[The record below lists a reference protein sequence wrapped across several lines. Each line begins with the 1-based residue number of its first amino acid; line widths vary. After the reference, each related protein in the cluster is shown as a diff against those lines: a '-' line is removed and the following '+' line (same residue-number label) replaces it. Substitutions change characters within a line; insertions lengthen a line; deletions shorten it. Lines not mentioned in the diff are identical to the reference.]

1 MSASPP
7 RITVDSRRVEQLEA
21 AICGLARKLN
31 STTHRMLELIRD
43 FDDRCGW
50 AKWGHKSCA
59 EWLQWR
65 CQISLSAAREQVRTA
80 QALRRL
86 PKLSAALADGE
97 LSYTKVRALTRVA
110 TEQDEELLLAYARR
124 ASAQDVEDRVRQM
137 RNTAPESAEQAR
149 RAWERRSLTV
159 LRKPNRG
166 TFLIS
171 IEVPEADGEIVVRA
185 IERAIASGDVAVGED
200 HFTAHGEDRSATDG
214 WCAQQA
220 DAIVAVAKAYLART
234 GRRAASS
241 DGDGDGD
248 GDGNPVV
255 SARDEGAAPDAQAAE
270 STGTSVADH

>member
-31 STTHRMLELIRD
+31 STTYRMLELIRD
-43 FDDRCGW
+43 FDDRFGW

-59 EWLQWR
+59 EWLHWR

-97 LSYTKVRALTRVA
+97 ISYTKVRALTRVA
-110 TEQDEELLLAYARR
+110 TQHDEELLLAYARK

-137 RNTAPESAEQAR
+137 RNTAPESAEEAR

-159 LRKPNRG
+159 SRRPNRG
-166 TFLIS
+166 TLVIS
-171 IEVPEADGEIVVRA
+171 IEVPEADGEIIVRA
-185 IERAIASGDVAVGED
+185 IERAVASGDVPVGAD
-200 HFTAHGEDRSATDG
+200 HF
-214 WCAQQA
+214 
-220 DAIVAVAKAYLART
+220 
-234 GRRAASS
+234 AA
-241 DGDGDGD
+241 
-248 GDGNPVV
+248 
-255 SARDEGAAPDAQAAE
+255 
-270 STGTSVADH
+270 